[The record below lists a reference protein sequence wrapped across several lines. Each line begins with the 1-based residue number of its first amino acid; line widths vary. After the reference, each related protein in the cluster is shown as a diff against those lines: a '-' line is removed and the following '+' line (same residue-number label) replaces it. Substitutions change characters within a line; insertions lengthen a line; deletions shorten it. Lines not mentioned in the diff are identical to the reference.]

1 MKKIVLSVVA
11 VLCLLS
17 INVFAGPFGKFNEMM
32 DSASDSQAK
41 KYMEDLANDLG
52 GIMTG
57 GNFGVSASLG
67 LANVNLNL
75 KVNYNKVS
83 NDIMKKSGTS
93 EVYVPM
99 LNAAVGLPYDI
110 NILAKYGYMQD
121 TNIYGAGLRYLVYK
135 GKDMII
141 PAVSVHGMYT
151 MLNAREGSNK
161 VDANN
166 LGFGAVATFNI
177 PIVTPY
183 VGLGWDFTKAIAKSS
198 SKQNTEGSS
207 DGFGY
212 YAGVSIS
219 AAVINGSLGI
229 GVYDGDVSYTF
240 GLSLGF

>member
-1 MKKIVLSVVA
+1 MKKGVLVSTI
-11 VLCLLS
+11 LCLFS
-17 INVFAGPFGKFNEMM
+17 VSVFAGPFSKFNYMM
-32 DSASDSQAK
+32 DSAISDKQAQR
-41 KYMEDLANDLG
+41 YMDHLTSDLG
-52 GIMTG
+52 DIMTG
-57 GNFGVSASLG
+57 GSFGVSAGLG
-67 LANVNLNL
+67 IANVNLNL
-75 KVNYNKVS
+75 KVNYKKVS
-83 NDIMKKSGTS
+83 NEIMKESGSS

-110 NILAKYGYMQD
+110 SILAKYGYMQD
-121 TNIYGAGLRYLVYK
+121 TNIYGAGLRYLVYE

-151 MLNAREGSNK
+151 MLNARDGDNK

-198 SKQNTEGSS
+198 IRKNMEGSY

-212 YAGVSIS
+212 YAGVAIS
-219 AAVINGSLGI
+219 ALVINGSLGI